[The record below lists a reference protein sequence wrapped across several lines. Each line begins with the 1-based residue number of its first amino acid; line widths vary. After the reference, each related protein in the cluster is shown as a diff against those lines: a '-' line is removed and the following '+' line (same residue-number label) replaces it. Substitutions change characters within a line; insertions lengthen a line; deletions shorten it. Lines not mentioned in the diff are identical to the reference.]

1 MREMVEFQF
10 EPQKHMVMLM
20 KNTDDLEFVLYVNQ
34 CQMEIQRIFEDCTG
48 NLKDFHDRWQMYQD
62 L

>member
-1 MREMVEFQF
+1 MVS
-10 EPQKHMVMLM
+10 LM

-34 CQMEIQRIFEDCTG
+34 YQMEIQRIFEDFTR

-62 L
+62 LRTSTNDEITQ